1 MGYVAELQQF
11 DPVPP
16 YVYELHPAESPTQ
29 ALPPPAFI
37 PSPPRAAPAPIVS
50 HIRQQPQRRT
60 RIAILVAAAV
70 AILAGAGLGYAAL
83 GGSADTP
90 RTQAQ
95 GSAPSNV
102 PTDGLLPLDP
112 ALPGSEP
119 VAARTTDPTTT
130 STTTTATTSGTSE
143 TDRPLP
149 DAVTLPGAPDPWNP
163 PPTATA
169 APTEP
174 AATQPAVAPAP
185 PLPLTA
191 TISHVADTAED
202 GLLGYAGTVRIENP
216 GARDV
221 TGWRVTLTVPGGNA
235 VTATGASVAQDG
247 EMVTFTPAG
256 EPTVPAG
263 GAVTFSF
270 QVAGLLSALPG
281 ACVIDGSP
289 CS

>member
-16 YVYELHPAESPTQ
+16 YVYELHPDGPPTQ
-29 ALPPPAFI
+29 ALPPVALV

-50 HIRQQPQRRT
+50 HIRQQPRRT
-60 RIAILVAAAV
+60 RTLILAAAAV

-90 RTQAQ
+90 RAQAQ
-95 GSAPSNV
+95 GSAPSIV
-102 PTDGLLPLDP
+102 PTDGLLPLDAP
-112 ALPGSEP
+112 LPGSEP
-119 VAARTTDPTTT
+119 VDARTTDPASTR
-130 STTTTATTSGTSE
+130 TTTTVATKSGTSGTE
-143 TDRPLP
+143 RTQP
-149 DAVTLPGAPDPWNP
+149 DGVTLPGAPEPGNP
-163 PPTATA
+163 PPAATA

-174 AATQPAVAPAP
+174 AATEPAVAPAP

-191 TISHVADTAED
+191 TISHVADPAED
-202 GLLGYAGTVRIENP
+202 GLQGYAGTVRIENP

-221 TGWRVTLTVPGGNA
+221 TGWRVTLTVAGGNA

-247 EMVTFTPAG
+247 ETVTFTPAG

-270 QVAGLLSALPG
+270 QVAGLLSALPD
-281 ACVIDGSP
+281 ACAIDGRP